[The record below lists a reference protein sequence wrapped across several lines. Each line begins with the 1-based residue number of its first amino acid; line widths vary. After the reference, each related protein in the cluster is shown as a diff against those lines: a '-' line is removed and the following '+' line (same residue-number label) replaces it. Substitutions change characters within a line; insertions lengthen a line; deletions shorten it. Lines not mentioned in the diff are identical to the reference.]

1 MSVKMVLLVL
11 LAMAFA
17 YFVIL
22 VPRIEGADSTLVP
35 RTAQE
40 NPAEE

>member
-1 MSVKMVLLVL
+1 MSVKMAL

-22 VPRIEGADSTLVP
+22 VPRIEGADSAVVP

-40 NPAEE
+40 QPAEE